1 VEEPVE
7 DNGSGQDQ
15 QADDLVAA
23 EEAGLLSAAGLLGN
37 LLFVGLDAG
46 LDHHSALLPGCALD
60 CGRHASV

>member
-1 VEEPVE
+1 
-7 DNGSGQDQ
+7 
-15 QADDLVAA
+15 LVAA